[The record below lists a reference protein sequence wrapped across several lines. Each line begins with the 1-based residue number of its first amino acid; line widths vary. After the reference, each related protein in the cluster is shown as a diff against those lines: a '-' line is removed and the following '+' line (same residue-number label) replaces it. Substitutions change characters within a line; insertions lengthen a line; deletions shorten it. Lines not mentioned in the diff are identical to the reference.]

1 MGSYWLAL
9 VSAGVTQAV
18 NIGIMWAK
26 GRRQTKGDRI
36 SDLQSA
42 QSDRFDDMNRRFD
55 EARAESDKARAESD
69 KKFAEMRADSDRR
82 FDEARA
88 DSDKKFADMNRRF
101 DESRDDMNRRFAE
114 MRADSDKKHDALVAL
129 ITERG
134 QEIKVL
140 GGDIKALE
148 IKFTEKLNAG
158 LGDLRTEMH
167 KGFRDHGER
176 LARIETRL
184 EFTHPAPDPDN
195 TPADAEAA
203 VLPGPGRS

>member
-9 VSAGVTQAV
+9 VGVAVTQAV

-42 QSDRFDDMNRRFD
+42 QSERFDDMNRRFD
-55 EARAESDKARAESD
+55 EARADSD
-69 KKFAEMRADSDRR
+69 KKFDDMNRR

-88 DSDKKFADMNRRF
+88 DSDKKFADMREDSNRRF
-101 DESRDDMNRRFAE
+101 DEA
-114 MRADSDKKHDALVAL
+114 RADSDKKHDALLAL
-129 ITERG
+129 ITAQG
-134 QEIKVL
+134 QEIN
-140 GGDIKALE
+140 ALE
-148 IKFTEKLNAG
+148 VKFTEKLNAG

-184 EFTHPAPDPDN
+184 EFSHPIPDPDH
-195 TPADAEAA
+195 TPADSEAT

>member
-9 VSAGVTQAV
+9 VGVAVTQAV

-42 QSDRFDDMNRRFD
+42 QSERFDDMNRRFD
-55 EARAESDKARAESD
+55 ESRDDLNRRFDESRDD
-69 KKFAEMRADSDRR
+69 LNRR

-88 DSDKKFADMNRRF
+88 DSDKRFAEMRADS
-101 DESRDDMNRRFAE
+101 DKRFAE

-129 ITERG
+129 ITAQG

-140 GGDIKALE
+140 GGDIKELE

-184 EFTHPAPDPDN
+184 EFSHPIPDPDH
-195 TPADAEAA
+195 TPADSEAA

>member
-9 VSAGVTQAV
+9 VGVAVTQAV

-26 GRRQTKGDRI
+26 GRRQEKGDRI
-36 SDLQSA
+36 SDLQAA
-42 QSDRFDDMNRRFD
+42 QDTRFD
-55 EARAESDKARAESD
+55 
-69 KKFAEMRADSDRR
+69 
-82 FDEARA
+82 
-88 DSDKKFADMNRRF
+88 DMNRRF
-101 DESRDDMNRRFAE
+101 DESRDDMNRRFDESRDDMNRRFDEARADSDKKFAE

-129 ITERG
+129 ITAQG
-134 QEIKVL
+134 QEIKE
-140 GGDIKALE
+140 LE

-184 EFTHPAPDPDN
+184 EFSHPIPDPDH
-195 TPADAEAA
+195 TPADSEAT

>member
-9 VSAGVTQAV
+9 VSVAVTQAV
-18 NIGIMWAK
+18 NIGIMWTK

-42 QSDRFDDMNRRFD
+42 QSDRFADMN
-55 EARAESDKARAESD
+55 
-69 KKFAEMRADSDRR
+69 RR

-88 DSDKKFADMNRRF
+88 DSDKRFAEMRADSDKRFAEMRADSDKRFADMNRRF
-101 DESRDDMNRRFAE
+101 DEARADSDKRFADMNRRFDEA
-114 MRADSDKKHDALVAL
+114 RADSDKKHDALVAL
-129 ITERG
+129 ITAQG

-140 GGDIKALE
+140 GGDIKELE

-184 EFTHPAPDPDN
+184 EFSHPIPDPDH
-195 TPADAEAA
+195 TPADSEAT

>member
-1 MGSYWLAL
+1 
-9 VSAGVTQAV
+9 
-18 NIGIMWAK
+18 MWAK
-26 GRRQTKGDRI
+26 GRRQAKGDRI

-42 QSDRFDDMNRRFD
+42 QSERFDDMNQRF
-55 EARAESDKARAESD
+55 
-69 KKFAEMRADSDRR
+69 
-82 FDEARA
+82 
-88 DSDKKFADMNRRF
+88 
-101 DESRDDMNRRFAE
+101 DDMNRRFAE

-129 ITERG
+129 ITAQG
-134 QEIKVL
+134 QEIKE
-140 GGDIKALE
+140 LE

-184 EFTHPAPDPDN
+184 EFSHPIPDPDH

>member
-9 VSAGVTQAV
+9 VSVAVTQAV
-18 NIGIMWAK
+18 NIGIMWVK
-26 GRRQTKGDRI
+26 GRRQAKGDRI
-36 SDLQSA
+36 SDLQEA
-42 QSDRFDDMNRRFD
+42 QNTRFDDMNTRFD
-55 EARAESDKARAESD
+55 EARADSDKRFED
-69 KKFAEMRADSDRR
+69 MNRR

-88 DSDKKFADMNRRF
+88 DSDKRFAEMNRRF
-101 DESRDDMNRRFAE
+101 DESREDMNRRFDEA
-114 MRADSDKKHDALVAL
+114 RADSDKKHDALVAL
-129 ITERG
+129 IAAQG
-134 QEIKVL
+134 QEIKV
-140 GGDIKALE
+140 LE

-184 EFTHPAPDPDN
+184 EFSHPIPDPDH
-195 TPADAEAA
+195 TPADSEAT

>member
-9 VSAGVTQAV
+9 VGAGVTQAV

-26 GRRQTKGDRI
+26 GRRQKKGDRI

-42 QSDRFDDMNRRFD
+42 QSDRFADMR
-55 EARAESDKARAESD
+55 E
-69 KKFAEMRADSDRR
+69 DSNRR

-101 DESRDDMNRRFAE
+101 DESRDDMNRRFDEA
-114 MRADSDKKHDALVAL
+114 RADSDKKFADMNRRFDEARADSDQKHAALLAL
-129 ITERG
+129 ITDRG
-134 QEIKVL
+134 QEIKAL
-140 GGDIKALE
+140 GGDINALE
-148 IKFTEKLNAG
+148 VKFTEKLNAG

-184 EFTHPAPDPDN
+184 EFAHSIPDPDH
-195 TPADAEAA
+195 TPAVSEATA
-203 VLPGPGRS
+203 G